1 MNSHQKPNIV
11 VIVLDAVRAKN
22 LPFYGYQHDTTPFLS
37 SIKDELAIYENAIS
51 SSYWTMPSVA
61 SLFTGMYTSA
71 HGLLVDGCTIDEGLL
86 SLPVMLNQNGY
97 RCAGFVRNVYVSEY
111 TGLNRGFD
119 DFYTKY
125 SVDKL
130 KEIAAIFSNRRGNNS
145 QVQAAG
151 KSARSNTDKF
161 KNKPP
166 KATSRIIDMLIDAGS
181 SRFVSD
187 FSRWID
193 KHKAEPFF
201 AFFQFLETHSPYR
214 TPLGHTLKHFSFK
227 ESYRRL
233 SINYDHLK
241 FLMGECEMEADD
253 FSTLQSIYDNAIRYT
268 DGLIKNIVRLL
279 KQHRVYDNTWL
290 IILSDHGDNL
300 GEHGLLFHYFCLYDE
315 LIKIPLLMKYPA
327 GVKVTGRLPRIV
339 QNVDILPTILS
350 FLNIED
356 KRMSRQ
362 LQGNDILGA
371 GISNR
376 EADIAI
382 SELIKAFGPERLE
395 YKNRL
400 KQYNRRLLSVR
411 TPDRKL
417 IYSSR
422 GDHEGYNLADD
433 PGELNNLYGKDDSFA
448 DLIQKAAVYYEH
460 MNNFYLKNKEKIDG
474 KVDTDRIDK
483 STVEKLKSLG
493 YL

>member
-1 MNSHQKPNIV
+1 MGYHQKPNIV

-22 LPFYGYQHDTTPFLS
+22 LPFYGYRHDTTPFLS
-37 SIKDELAIYENAIS
+37 SIKNELAIYENAIS

-71 HGLLVDGCTIDEGLL
+71 HGLLVDGCTLDEGLL
-86 SLPVMLNQNGY
+86 SLPVILKQNDY

-125 SVDKL
+125 SVDEL
-130 KEIAAIFSNRRGNNS
+130 KEIAAGFSNRWGNNS
-145 QVQAAG
+145 KAQAVG
-151 KSARSNTDKF
+151 KSAKSNTDKL
-161 KNKPP
+161 KKKPS
-166 KATSRIIDMLIDAGS
+166 KALLRMADMLIDAGS

-187 FSRWID
+187 FSTWID
-193 KHKAEPFF
+193 KHKDGPFF
-201 AFFQFLETHSPYR
+201 AFFQFLETHSPCR

-227 ESYRRL
+227 ETYKRL
-233 SINYDHLK
+233 SINHDHLK
-241 FLMGECEMEADD
+241 FLMGDCKMEADD
-253 FSTLQSIYDNAIRYT
+253 FSTLQSIYDNSIRYT
-268 DGLIKNIVRLL
+268 DGLIKNIVHLL
-279 KQHRVYDNTWL
+279 KKNRVYDNTWL

-300 GEHGLLFHYFCLYDE
+300 GEHGLMFHYFCLYDE

-327 GVKVTGRLPRIV
+327 SVKITGKIPQVV

-350 FLNIED
+350 ALNIKD
-356 KRMSRQ
+356 KRIGRQ
-362 LQGNDILGA
+362 IQGNDILGK

-376 EADIAI
+376 EPELAI
-382 SELIKAFGPERLE
+382 SELIKVFGPERME

-400 KQYNRRLLSVR
+400 KQYDRRLLSLR
-411 TPDRKL
+411 TRDRKL

-422 GDHEGYNLADD
+422 GDHECYDLAND
-433 PGELNNLYGKDDSFA
+433 PGELTNLYGKDNSFS
-448 DLIQKAAVYYEH
+448 DLMQKAVVYYEN
-460 MNNFYLKNKEKIDG
+460 MNSFYLENKEKIDG
-474 KVDTDRIDK
+474 NVDTDQIDR